1 MKELSLHILDLIE
14 NSIEA
19 GAKNISLEIIK
30 NQDKLEIRIKDDG
43 RGIPEEILRE
53 IKSPF
58 TTTRK
63 TRKIGLGIPLFNEVV
78 NNCGGSLEINSK
90 VGEGTELIAIL
101 PSSHV
106 DLPPLGN
113 IVGTLY
119 SLVVTAPNVNF
130 HFKIS
135 FDGKLFEFSTEEW
148 KRELG
153 EIPINHPQVL
163 SMLKSY
169 LEENLGGVRL

>member
-1 MKELSLHILDLIE
+1 MKELSLHLLDLIE

-19 GAKNISLEIIK
+19 GAKNIFMEVIK
-30 NQDKLEIRIKDDG
+30 KENRLKIRIRDDG
-43 RGIPEEILRE
+43 KGIPEDILRE
-53 IKSPF
+53 VKNPF

-63 TRKIGLGIPLFNEVV
+63 TRKVGLGISLFNEVV

-90 VGEGTELIAIL
+90 IGEGTELIAIL
-101 PSSHV
+101 PTSHL

-119 SLVVTAPNVNF
+119 SLIVTAPDVNF
-130 HFKIS
+130 YFKIS

-148 KRELG
+148 KKELG

-163 SMLKSY
+163 SILKSY